1 MVVSFWCIFCVS
13 LLGEMIQ
20 FDEVIIFNSTGLKTL
35 ENHRPREVSS
45 HQAINTVKATTH
57 GLMAFKGIV
66 YQKTTRLL
74 TRKNW
79 LEIFG
84 DTYFLGMDFGDVY
97 IKNGKMDTL
106 PETNSA
112 HLKTG
117 HSQKIFR
124 CELLVFTEGTFN
136 TKIHQNSK
144 LKLKSCKLLQPKTT
158 KRKKPLY

>member
-1 MVVSFWCIFCVS
+1 MYFLCFPTWGNDPIWWSDNFQLDWV
-13 LLGEMIQ
+13 
-20 FDEVIIFNSTGLKTL
+20 
-35 ENHRPREVSS
+35 ENTRETIG
-45 HQAINTVKATTH
+45 HEKYQAIKPSTQWKLP
-57 GLMAFKGIV
+57 LMDSWHLKELFTK
-66 YQKTTRLL
+66 KTTRLL